1 MTDIEEKMPHEER
14 PYRTGIRLHE
24 SFEIEDM
31 GIVQR
36 HHHAGFVQTLG
47 ITLEILNGIS
57 VGMEDI
63 RILQH
68 QLRSLGST
76 LLQKIVVGIHT
87 GYHILAHPLEHIT
100 DSCLLAAVEMVVAG
114 RKQDFE
120 IAGLILKL
128 SQHRPPEED
137 IIVALDVSHYLAPS
151 LLRGHLVGGLKV
163 EGVDIIG

>member
-76 LLQKIVVGIHT
+76 LLQK
-87 GYHILAHPLEHIT
+87 
-100 DSCLLAAVEMVVAG
+100 S
-114 RKQDFE
+114 
-120 IAGLILKL
+120 
-128 SQHRPPEED
+128 
-137 IIVALDVSHYLAPS
+137 
-151 LLRGHLVGGLKV
+151 
-163 EGVDIIG
+163 

>member
-1 MTDIEEKMPHEER
+1 MHRHLAMTNIEEKMPHEER
-14 PYRTGIRLHE
+14 PYRT
-24 SFEIEDM
+24 
-31 GIVQR
+31 
-36 HHHAGFVQTLG
+36 G

-76 LLQKIVVGIHT
+76 LPQKIIVGIHT
-87 GYHILAHPLEHIT
+87 SYHILAHPLEHIA
-100 DSCLLAAVEMVVAG
+100 DSRLLATVEMVVAG
-114 RKQDFE
+114 RKQDFK
-120 IAGLILKL
+120 IACLILIL

-151 LLRGHLVGGLKV
+151 LLRSHLVGGLEV